1 MLSEG
6 FVYSERLG
14 YSQGMPNKPKVP
26 INKKLTKAQRQLI
39 VDHYY
44 LVRVISCQAIRKVPH
59 FVKLQAGDFWGW
71 ATDGLIRAAQLY
83 DKKKGVKF
91 NTFADIRI
99 KGAIKDGQRAITG
112 STVNTRANSC
122 YLRHFRKEE
131 DNLGRR
137 LTKAEIL
144 ARLEKM
150 EVTLSVKAH
159 IKRYIAMHYD
169 GTRAIVTAGL
179 PAPSHN
185 EPVYLLPK
193 LRTQSEEEILE
204 GVNPETPED
213 LILTKAQSQ
222 RRAQLLKS
230 CFKFLDRKQQIVMF
244 GLYWREMPLAAIGQH
259 LGVTESRVNQIKMA
273 ALEKLRRTM
282 LVKKQRNPEAL
293 IDYYFKLL
301 TEKRNPRVA
310 NIIKPYLR
318 YLDDKQRQVVVN
330 YYWEGMTHEEIGRVM
345 GFHMATSNQIKIQ
358 ALKNLKKL
366 MLTKKHYV
374 SQRKAYRESQPSNPS
389 NP

>member
-14 YSQGMPNKPKVP
+14 YSQDMPKPKVP
-26 INKKLTKAQRQLI
+26 INKKLTKAQRRLI

-44 LVRVISCQAIRKVPH
+44 LVRILCHKAIRNVPH
-59 FVKLQAGDFWGW
+59 FVKLRTGDFWGW

-83 DKKKGVKF
+83 QKKKGIKF
-91 NTFADIRI
+91 NTFANIKM
-99 KGAIKDGQRAITG
+99 KGAIKDGQRAISG
-112 STVNTRANSC
+112 STVNSRANSC
-122 YLRHFRKEE
+122 YLRFFRKEE

-144 ARLEKM
+144 ARLETM
-150 EVTLSVKAH
+150 EVAQSTRSF

-169 GTRAIVTAGL
+169 GTRAIITAGL
-179 PAPSHN
+179 PSPSHH
-185 EPVYLLPK
+185 EPAYLLPK

-213 LILTKAQSQ
+213 LILAKAQSQ
-222 RRAQLLKS
+222 RKARLIKS
-230 CFKFLDRKQQIVMF
+230 CFKFLDQKQQIVMF
-244 GLYWREMPLAAIGQH
+244 GLYWREMPQAVIGRR
-259 LGVTESRVNQIKMA
+259 LGVTESRVNQIKMK
-273 ALEKLRRTM
+273 ALEKLKRTM
-282 LVKKQRNPEAL
+282 LVKRQRNPEML

-301 TEKRNPRVA
+301 TEKRNQRVA
-310 NIIKPYLR
+310 NIIRPYLR
-318 YLDDKQRQVVVN
+318 YLDDKQRQVVIN
-330 YYWEGMTHEEIGRVM
+330 YYWKGMTHEEIGRVM
-345 GFHMATSNQIKIQ
+345 GFHWATSSQFKIK

-366 MLTKKHYV
+366 MLAKKHYV